1 MPNNHFQSSQLDSYT
16 SKIDFHRPEIQKML
30 KFAIHRSQTH
40 FHMPEFYS
48 HMPKIDSQRFTNRLP
63 DAQN

>member
-1 MPNNHFQSSQLDSYT
+1 MPNNDSQSSQIDSYT

-30 KFAIHRSQTH
+30 KFAVHRPQTN
-40 FHMPEFYS
+40 FHMPEIDS
-48 HMPKIDSQRFTNRLP
+48 NMPKMDSQRFKNRLP